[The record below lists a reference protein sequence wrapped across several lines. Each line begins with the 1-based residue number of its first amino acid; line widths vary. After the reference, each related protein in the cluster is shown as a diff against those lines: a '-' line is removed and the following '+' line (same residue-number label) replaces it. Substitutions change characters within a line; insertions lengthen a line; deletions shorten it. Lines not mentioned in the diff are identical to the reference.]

1 MYKKLPAIALLLL
14 LLNSCKSN
22 ELQFPSNPTLDS
34 KGANLMDDIQP
45 VTTYDEIE
53 HLKQR
58 LVSPSPE
65 ERSSAAE
72 RLLYLDNKTSAKII
86 TIGLKSDNEEAVRTI
101 MTALTSNDK
110 KTSTTHK
117 PEARAKTVERF
128 LEPIVDLLDRA
139 NTPLLSLVYDA
150 LRFTDP
156 EKSARLLLISLNQP
170 IKDEIIRGQIVRGL
184 AYAPTKK
191 SVPFLLGLFN
201 NKKSELNTEIN
212 RTLYAITFQT
222 FSTKEEWL
230 NWWNDNK
237 YASREQWLNLAIVTQ
252 LDMLKQKDAQ
262 IEQLKNSLSTMRLDL
277 LKIRIEQAR
286 AQHDDITV
294 LKYLTAALDDDS
306 PIMRKYAIEQLKT
319 LDKEATKQLIPKL
332 VEIITQPVPAR
343 SDAKAVEEIRIQIIA
358 LLGDLG
364 DEKIIPSLTGILSG
378 AKEQTIRDKIYAVFG
393 RIATPTAVA
402 PLLLGLKS
410 EPEAT
415 ILVIL
420 DSLDKIKSKDAVPTL
435 HEYLKSPEIRD
446 NENITRAV
454 IELLG
459 NLKDPTSAEII
470 AQYLEDTRKNI
481 RWSAANSFG
490 RMGLP
495 DYAPM
500 LVKLLSDEFPDVR
513 QIAAESLGKMS
524 NKSIIPDLVK
534 SLLSD
539 KDPRTRQIT
548 AGALGRIKD
557 PSAIAPL
564 LQTLSDPDEKIVS
577 AAWAAINVIIS
588 DNLDLMEE
596 IGQKLELANQLTRA
610 MEIYQKIIIHP
621 ALQTDDAKPR
631 LIKNKA
637 PLARILVG
645 LKYYEKAIPYLQD
658 AQKAYP
664 DKLAFVDMLV
674 QSYKNLEQYDA
685 AIKTCLDI
693 LPDLKVDSND
703 WWNIQIERLSI
714 IKIKKDYQMVISES
728 KTLLDNPAILPEPKI
743 RIQAIKAEC
752 EKLANPQ

>member
-1 MYKKLPAIALLLL
+1 MYKKLSALALLLIA
-14 LLNSCKSN
+14 LNSCKSY

-34 KGANLMDDIQP
+34 KGTTLTDDIQP
-45 VTTYDEIE
+45 VSTYDEIE
-53 HLKQR
+53 HLKQK

-65 ERSSAAE
+65 ERLFAAE

-86 TIGLKSDNEEAVRTI
+86 TNGLKGDNEEAAKTI
-101 MTALTSNDK
+101 MTALTTNGK
-110 KTSTTHK
+110 KNGTHK

-128 LEPIVDLLDRA
+128 LEPIVGLLDRA
-139 NTPLLSLVYDA
+139 NTPILPLVYDS
-150 LRFTDP
+150 LRFADP
-156 EKSARLLLISLNQP
+156 EKSARLLIISLNQP
-170 IKDEIIRGQIVRGL
+170 LKDEIIRSQIVRGL

-201 NKKSELNTEIN
+201 NKKSDLNTEIN

-222 FSTKEEWL
+222 FYTKEEWL
-230 NWWNDNK
+230 GWWNDNK
-237 YASREQWLNLAIVTQ
+237 YASREQWLNLAIITQ

-262 IEQLKNSLSTMRLDL
+262 IEQLKTSLSTMRLDL
-277 LKIRIEQAR
+277 MKIRIEQAR

-294 LKYLTAALDDDS
+294 LKYLTAALDDES
-306 PIMRKYAIEQLKT
+306 PLMRKYAIEQLKT
-319 LDKEATKQLIPKL
+319 LDKEVTKQLITKL
-332 VEIITQPVPAR
+332 VEIINQPIPAR
-343 SDAKAVEEIRIQIIA
+343 SDAKAEEDIRIQIIA

-364 DEKIIPSLTGILSG
+364 DEKVVPSLTNILSG

-410 EPEAT
+410 EPEPT
-415 ILVIL
+415 ILIIL
-420 DSLDKIKSKDAVPTL
+420 DSLDKIKSREPVPTI
-435 HEYLKSPEIRD
+435 HEYLALPEIKN
-446 NENITRAV
+446 NENITRAA

-470 AQYLEDTRKNI
+470 ARYLEDTRKNV

-495 DYAPM
+495 EYAPK

-524 NKSIIPDLVK
+524 NKETIPDLVK
-534 SLLSD
+534 SMLSD
-539 KDPRTRQIT
+539 KDSRTRQLA

-557 PSAIAPL
+557 ASAITPL
-564 LQTLSDPDEKIVS
+564 LQTMGDPDEKIAS
-577 AAWAAINVIIS
+577 AAWAAVNAIIA

-610 MEIYQKIIIHP
+610 MEIYQKIIAHP
-621 ALQTDDAKPR
+621 ALQADDAKAR
-631 LIKNKA
+631 LVKNKA

-645 LKYYEKAIPYLQD
+645 LKYYEKAIPHLQD

-664 DKLAFVDMLV
+664 EKLIFTNMLIE
-674 QSYKNLEQYDA
+674 SYKNLGQHDA

-703 WWNIQIERLSI
+703 WWDIQIERLSI
-714 IKIKKDYQMVISES
+714 LKLKTDYQMVISES
-728 KTLLDNPAILPEPKI
+728 KKLLDNPAILPDPKV